1 MRRMPML
8 CKALSIIIPHFA
20 KPDADGDLERAC
32 IFPGS

>member
-8 CKALSIIIPHFA
+8 CEAFRIIIPHFA
-20 KPDADGDLERAC
+20 EPDAGDDLERAC